1 MKKVFDCTSESR
13 SFLLSTDWQQ
23 CLCEYYVLPQASFL
37 KRQIRKLL
45 MYICGSRDKYRKL
58 RDLHVL
64 STNLSEIK
72 KIYDESFS
80 LINNDQRKAMS
91 TQIPYVTLMRLV
103 DYLKSCQDISNQ
115 RCSNWQKFC
124 KNDPSILHFLIQ
136 LIMLVDDSLV
146 PFILHLL
153 INSISSSTSSA
164 TATTSSSNRTLKSSK
179 SVRPNDFDATDDL
192 SICSIALQ
200 FSKIISNQLLED
212 FIRLFLL
219 ENNQQSI
226 RWLTHQFLYNL
237 YINSNKQL
245 QDNIFDLLIHLWSS
259 ISHYGLKS
267 FQFIDLLGYIII
279 KNKDDKRTNEFLP
292 KLELMLKTENQLL
305 LNHPNASIYRRLSTI
320 IDIEQNNG
328 YYFETEPC
336 LVCNN
341 PDIPY
346 QQVKLQTI
354 KLDQRYTTQSHIIKL
369 IQAYS
374 IQKLHIKMSEIKRNK
389 AVRTIRFYYNNRHVQ
404 SIVDLKNS
412 VNCKWLLAK
421 TIKLTNIQQTEV
433 KIDFVIPIIACNLM
447 IEYVD
452 FFETPTANL
461 PTVTD
466 TTTLQCP
473 RCNSAVAATP
483 GICPNCGENVFQ
495 VSEY

>member
-1 MKKVFDCTSESR
+1 MKKVFDGTLESR
-13 SFLLSTDWQQ
+13 SFLLSSDWQK
-23 CLCEYYVLPQASFL
+23 CLCEYYVLPQAAFL
-37 KRQIRKLL
+37 KRQTRKLL

-64 STNLSEIK
+64 STNLNEIK
-72 KIYDESFS
+72 KIYDENFS
-80 LINNDQRKAMS
+80 LINNDQRKTVS
-91 TQIPYVTLMRLV
+91 TQIPYVILMRLV
-103 DYLKSCQDISNQ
+103 DYLKSCQDISIQ
-115 RCSNWQKFC
+115 RCSNWQNFC
-124 KNDPSILHFLIQ
+124 KNDTSILQFLIQ

-153 INSISSSTSSA
+153 INSISS
-164 TATTSSSNRTLKSSK
+164 TTSNRSLKTSK
-179 SVRPNDFDATDDL
+179 SVRPNDFDSTDDL
-192 SICSIALQ
+192 STCSIALQ
-200 FSKIISNQLLED
+200 FSRIISNKLLED

-226 RWLTHQFLYNL
+226 RWLTHTFLYNL

-245 QDNIFDLLIHLWSS
+245 QDNIFDLLINLWSI

-267 FQFIDLLGYIII
+267 FQYIDLLGYIII
-279 KNKDDKRTNEFLP
+279 KNKDDKRTNDFLP
-292 KLELMLKTENQLL
+292 KLEAMLKTENQLL
-305 LNHPNASIYRRLSTI
+305 LNHPNVSIYRRLSTI

-328 YYFETEPC
+328 YYFEAEPC

-389 AVRTIRFYYNNRHVQ
+389 AVRTIRFYYNNRQVQ

-421 TIKLTNIQQTEV
+421 TIKLNNIQQTEV
-433 KIDFVIPIIACNLM
+433 KIDFIIPIIACNLM

-495 VSEY
+495 VRTEIVKKKKKI